1 MNALEF
7 SKMNLAESDAI
18 EIEKDYQGLLQK
30 MNGLSGESSIKVLR
44 KAISDLID
52 FIIQKLSSD
61 AKCLLLY
68 NSKIFDK
75 DYIFAHSL
83 DVCLIS
89 IKIGLRLGFNK
100 ERIKDLGFLALTHAS
115 KDMGFPE
122 ELVEGIKPDQKME
135 EIVRLADIYDAITHP
150 PTYRNGMIPRDVL
163 ESMISCYDFVDRSLL
178 KIILEEISLY
188 PKGTWVQLSTKEIG
202 RVIKINRGLPLR
214 PTVEI
219 FVDWEGNYLEEP
231 KTIDLSKK
239 TLIRVVKPL
248 NEEEIKKIRE
258 S

>member
-1 MNALEF
+1 MNAQEY
-7 SKMNLAESDAI
+7 SGMSSTKSEAR
-18 EIEKDYQGLLQK
+18 EIEDAYKGLLQK
-30 MNGLSGESSIKVLR
+30 MNGLSGESSISDLR

-61 AKCLLLY
+61 DECLLLY

-100 ERIKDLGFLALTHAS
+100 ERLKDLGSLALTHAS

-122 ELVEGIKPDQKME
+122 ELVEGIKRDQKIE
-135 EIVRLADIYDAITHP
+135 EIIRLADIYDAITHP
-150 PTYRNGMIPRDVL
+150 PTYRNGMIPRETL
-163 ESMISCYDFVDRSLL
+163 ESMISCYDFVDRGLL

-202 RVIKINRGLPLR
+202 RVIKVNRGLPLR

-219 FVDWEGNYLEEP
+219 FVDWEGRHLEEP
-231 KTIDLSKK
+231 KTVDLSQK